1 MKTLSSESRLQH
13 VEKLNPYLAHSGAF
27 GERFEQD
34 ELSTAFVSLGG
45 DAMKEPTPMTKP
57 LLVVATVF
65 LMTSIFILDL
75 FIPAGVLIPVLYTV
89 PLLIA
94 LRSPRPQF
102 FLVMAAVSIVLTI
115 IGFLVSPPDGILW
128 MAIINR
134 SLAVLVIGVTA
145 IFYLVQWR
153 TADQLRTLQELLPY
167 CASCKKVR
175 DDKGYWKQLELYLQ
189 EHTGAQF
196 TRSLCPECAQTH
208 AHALSS

>member
-13 VEKLNPYLAHSGAF
+13 VEKLSPYLAHSGAF

-45 DAMKEPTPMTKP
+45 DAMKEPTPMTNP

-153 TADQLRTLQELLPY
+153 TAEQLRTLQELLRYWP
-167 CASCKKVR
+167 ACKQAGDAERYVR
-175 DDKGYWKQLELYLQ
+175 QPGLDLQ
-189 EHTGAQF
+189 SE
-196 TRSLCPECAQTH
+196 S
-208 AHALSS
+208 

>member
-1 MKTLSSESRLQH
+1 
-13 VEKLNPYLAHSGAF
+13 
-27 GERFEQD
+27 
-34 ELSTAFVSLGG
+34 
-45 DAMKEPTPMTKP
+45 MKEPTPMTMP
-57 LLVVATVF
+57 LLVVATVL

-75 FIPAGVLIPVLYTV
+75 FIPTGVLIPVLYTV

-102 FLVMAAVSIVLTI
+102 FLIMAAVSIALTI
-115 IGFLVSPPDGILW
+115 IGFLASPRDGILW

-134 SLAVLVIGVTA
+134 SLAVMVIGVTV
-145 IFYLVQWR
+145 ISYLLQRR